1 MLIGVCQQLPPQILG
16 LQLVLIVQRMNNPQL
31 VARAAGGDVIAF
43 FAHVAGAVALCT
55 ATAAMTEPTR
65 PAPDT
70 SPEALYTPENYT
82 PTESVGYLLGQA
94 KGRITAAIDAEMAP
108 YDITGAQW
116 ITLLHLSCTEVET
129 AGELC
134 KRACVDTGSM
144 TRMLDRLEAKG
155 HTVAV
160 MHSDRSQRERIE
172 ALDGFKSGRYEV
184 LVATDIAARG
194 LDIAGVSHVVN
205 YDVPENAEDYVHR
218 IGRTGRAQAVGD
230 AFTLVTPENANDI
243 RDIQRF
249 IGIDN
254 VCAWPNLTLMP
265 DGSINTTIFGKPSH
279 GQMEGA
285 A

>member
-1 MLIGVCQQLPPQILG
+1 MQTS
-16 LQLVLIVQRMNNPQL
+16 
-31 VARAAGGDVIAF
+31 
-43 FAHVAGAVALCT
+43 T

-144 TRMLDRLEAKG
+144 TRMLDRLETKG
-155 HTVAV
+155 LVQRTRCTD
-160 MHSDRSQRERIE
+160 DRRVVRLHMTE
-172 ALDGFKSGRYEV
+172 AGEKL
-184 LVATDIAARG
+184 AA
-194 LDIAGVSHVVN
+194 
-205 YDVPENAEDYVHR
+205 
-218 IGRTGRAQAVGD
+218 
-230 AFTLVTPENANDI
+230 
-243 RDIQRF
+243 
-249 IGIDN
+249 
-254 VCAWPNLTLMP
+254 LMP
-265 DGSINTTIFGKPSH
+265 EIASRVLNHHLRGFTRTELETLKSLLRRIIANADD
-279 GQMEGA
+279 
-285 A
+285 